1 MFSLLLLSSLGL
13 ANELNIDSRTA
24 LVGMFFPSNAE
35 SVQQAE
41 SIPDILLQHFA
52 KDKNIRAYALSD
64 MKNIYENTSEV
75 YMLSCPQ
82 DEYSG
87 CTMVVAE
94 NSGVPYAVT
103 GRVTALDSG
112 MRVEVHFIDT
122 IAAREQLVVSLDVGE
137 QGEKIFA
144 ETVARSLLS
153 VMKGEISQGDDVR
166 EEEVG
171 PEELD
176 VEAVG
181 ELNDFTQQ
189 QGGAESIGERIELE
203 VEEKGLTKADIYLM
217 MEEEGMKE
225 WDRLEML
232 PMEYLK
238 YYNSGVALGE
248 WRKRSSGRK
257 GKFVVRGSAGT
268 GKFPVGGEYYGR
280 IFKNKSLENE
290 EIYTWQTMT
299 HQWTT
304 PMGKLYGGFGIT
316 PNIDVGVFTGVGVS
330 KFWVDYHSISE
341 TNYSKA
347 QGAQDYSNQSAFFG
361 FEGVY
366 VPRMLVVDVFKPL
379 VGVGMTYYQGKA
391 ADDFLEDFP
400 PDGIP
405 ALPAMNAMTLDLTV
419 GGEMRVSHV
428 LDLYLHFP
436 LAVTVWSDST
446 PTYIEGGG
454 RIEQNELIDYSS
466 SELGLIGGGFMIGV
480 QTRVPLKKEKKSSF
494 DLYE

>member
-1 MFSLLLLSSLGL
+1 MTQEQLGWY
-13 ANELNIDSRTA
+13 
-24 LVGMFFPSNAE
+24 VFPSNAE

-41 SIPDILLQHFA
+41 SIPDICYTFA

-75 YMLSCPQ
+75 YMLSCPK

-122 IAAREQLVVSLDVGE
+122 IAAKEQLVVSLDVGE

-203 VEEKGLTKADIYLM
+203 VEEKGLTKVDIYLM

-225 WDRLEML
+225 WTDSKCFPWSISNTIIQVLLWENGESVPVEERVKLWFVDL
-232 PMEYLK
+232 
-238 YYNSGVALGE
+238 LGQE
-248 WRKRSSGRK
+248 NFLSVENTMVVSLRKNTWKIKRSTH
-257 GKFVVRGSAGT
+257 GK
-268 GKFPVGGEYYGR
+268 P
-280 IFKNKSLENE
+280 
-290 EIYTWQTMT
+290 
-299 HQWTT
+299 
-304 PMGKLYGGFGIT
+304 
-316 PNIDVGVFTGVGVS
+316 
-330 KFWVDYHSISE
+330 
-341 TNYSKA
+341 
-347 QGAQDYSNQSAFFG
+347 
-361 FEGVY
+361 
-366 VPRMLVVDVFKPL
+366 
-379 VGVGMTYYQGKA
+379 
-391 ADDFLEDFP
+391 
-400 PDGIP
+400 
-405 ALPAMNAMTLDLTV
+405 
-419 GGEMRVSHV
+419 
-428 LDLYLHFP
+428 
-436 LAVTVWSDST
+436 
-446 PTYIEGGG
+446 
-454 RIEQNELIDYSS
+454 
-466 SELGLIGGGFMIGV
+466 
-480 QTRVPLKKEKKSSF
+480 
-494 DLYE
+494 